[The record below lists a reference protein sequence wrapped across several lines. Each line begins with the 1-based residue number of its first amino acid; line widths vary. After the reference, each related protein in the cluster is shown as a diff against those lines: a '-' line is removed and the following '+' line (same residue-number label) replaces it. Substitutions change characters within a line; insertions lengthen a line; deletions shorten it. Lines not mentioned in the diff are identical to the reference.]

1 MNGLNDKYDKD
12 FKILF
17 QQTLEED
24 PPHGFTEKLMENIEK
39 SMEGSAVPD
48 NQNLRNT
55 LSWVLM
61 GVAFLIIGSAVLYY
75 FRIQLFAD
83 NTSEILIPVFKS
95 LESSFLFMF
104 SNFRISPLTLAVIVG
119 IISLILIDKLLSYR
133 NFKKD
138 ISSMLF

>member
-1 MNGLNDKYDKD
+1 MNGLNDTYDKD

-24 PPHGFTEKLMENIEK
+24 PPQGFTEKLMENIEESQFASTVPVK
-39 SMEGSAVPD
+39 QNFSAS
-48 NQNLRNT
+48 LA
-55 LSWVLM
+55 WILM
-61 GVAFLIIGSAVLYY
+61 GAGFLIIGSGVLYY
-75 FRIQLFAD
+75 FQIQLFAE
-83 NTSEILIPVFKS
+83 NTSDILLPVFKR
-95 LESSFLFMF
+95 LESSFLIMF
-104 SNFRISPLTLAVIVG
+104 SNFSISPITLAVIVG